1 MSTLSTVLSPLAK
14 IEEEHL
20 ALATPVS
27 ATAAT
32 TTILDPASAIST
44 MDIDSAEGQSK
55 NVEAAAVVDN
65 VVNAPSQPST
75 LSQLVTQLSNQQP
88 QPPPQPPTHLPPS
101 ARRLDV
107 LKSMEILHP
116 PLSSPTAISVSSPLP
131 PSTTTPPVVTFNS
144 TAETTQNSILAT
156 ERNLNVLH
164 NARVL
169 KSQRYHERM
178 YEMFSKLTLNNLEEI
193 DSLNKLIKA
202 MNM

>member
-88 QPPPQPPTHLPPS
+88 QPVRS
-101 ARRLDV
+101 AT
-107 LKSMEILHP
+107 SHI
-116 PLSSPTAISVSSPLP
+116 TIA
-131 PSTTTPPVVTFNS
+131 STS
-144 TAETTQNSILAT
+144 
-156 ERNLNVLH
+156 
-164 NARVL
+164 
-169 KSQRYHERM
+169 
-178 YEMFSKLTLNNLEEI
+178 EE
-193 DSLNKLIKA
+193 K
-202 MNM
+202 